1 MKSFTHHLQ
10 RAFLLGAASLSFHC
24 MALPI
29 SDGGCT
35 QTDGTWTC
43 TGGDIVVIGQ
53 PVSPP
58 PPGDG
63 FDCRRKPQ
71 NCLPTDPPPRPG
83 SSADGGGGVGP
94 GRDSEVKENE
104 MLTSAVL
111 RAMDCGQLRQ
121 AEDLYKA
128 YVDTAK
134 GLLDMHT
141 QSLNEANTMLA
152 NAAYSAS
159 EIDFLQDLTN
169 ASCTTYELTKSQRL
183 NGPKECFD
191 RPGNKPPVCSVAGA
205 SRLELDQFQRCRDNR
220 RNLAARVGDLTAW
233 KNRKAVGEARIQSMT
248 ANLRSDTSL
257 LAKIRAEMRRK
268 KCAP

>member
-1 MKSFTHHLQ
+1 MTSIIHHLK
-10 RAFLLGAASLSFHC
+10 RGFLLGAVSLSFHC
-24 MALPI
+24 LALPV

-35 QTDGTWTC
+35 QSDGNWTC

-53 PVSPP
+53 PLTPAPP
-58 PPGDG
+58 VDG

-83 SSADGGGGVGP
+83 PSADGGGVGP
-94 GRDSEVKENE
+94 GRETEVKENE
-104 MLTSAVL
+104 VLTSAAL
-111 RAMDCGQLRQ
+111 RAMDCGELRQ

-141 QSLNEANTMLA
+141 QSLNEANAMLS

-159 EIDFLQDLTN
+159 EIDFLHDLAN

-183 NGPKECFD
+183 NGPKKCFD

-220 RNLAARVGDLTAW
+220 RNLAARTGDQAAW
-233 KNRKAVGEARIQSMT
+233 KNRKAVAEARIQSMT
-248 ANLRSDTSL
+248 ADIRSNTAL
-257 LAKIRAEMRRK
+257 LSKIRAEMRRK
-268 KCAP
+268 KCVP